1 MSEIRSIQGRNAL
14 CIGEPQKPAPK
25 HWQWVKLDEI
35 ARLESG
41 HTPSRLHSEY
51 WDGDIAWVGIKDAR
65 LSHGGTIKDTIQKV
79 TQLGIANSS
88 ARLLPADTV
97 CLSRTASVG
106 YVVVLGREMS
116 TSQDFVNWV
125 CSPALDPRF
134 LQYLFVAEGDDILR
148 FGKGSTHTTIYFE
161 AAEQF
166 RVCIPA
172 INEQRRIVAKLDDM
186 LARSKRAKEEL
197 AAIPALLERYR
208 QSVLAAAFRGDLT
221 ADWRAKTPEVEPAS
235 ELLKRIR
242 LERRRR
248 WEEAELER
256 LVAKGKAPTDEKWK
270 GKYEEPSAY
279 AAEGLMPLPMGW
291 TWATWA
297 MIGFSQNGRPF
308 PSSDYQAEGI
318 KLLRP
323 GNLFS
328 DGSVRWTPTNT
339 KCMPESY
346 EAQNRDF
353 VVRSGELI
361 MNLTAQSLK
370 DEFLGRTCIT
380 AGDETSLLNQRLGR
394 LTPVLVLPKY
404 VLWLFKSQLVR
415 SYIDN
420 LNTGSLIQHM
430 FTSQVN
436 GFVLPIAPLAEQ
448 HAIVDT
454 IERSISTAGQA
465 SLLASEQ
472 VDALDALDRTILT
485 RAFRGELVPQD
496 PNDEPA
502 SVLLDRI
509 RAERASAPAK
519 KPGRKPRSP
528 NP

>member
-1 MSEIRSIQGRNAL
+1 VSEIRSIQGRNAL
-14 CIGEPQKPAPK
+14 CIGDPQQPAPK

-88 ARLLPADTV
+88 ARLLPTDTV

-134 LQYLFVAEGDDILR
+134 LQYLLVAEGEDILR

-172 INEQRRIVAKLDDM
+172 INEQRRIVAKLDEL

-221 ADWRAKTPEVEPAS
+221 ADWRAKHPEVESAS
-235 ELLKRIR
+235 ELLKRIHV
-242 LERRRR
+242 ERRQR
-248 WEEAELER
+248 WEESELVR
-256 LVAKGKAPTDEKWK
+256 LTAKGKAPTDEKWK
-270 GKYEEPSAY
+270 AKYEEPTQPDVERLTPLPATWVWTSMETVGDVHLGRQRAPQYQTGDHTQPYLRVANIKDDRIDVSDINSMDFDPEDFEHYRLVPGDVLLSEGQSPELVGQSAIY
-279 AAEGLMPLPMGW
+279 EGGIEGLCFQKTLHRFRRYGS
-291 TWATWA
+291 A
-297 MIGFSQNGRPF
+297 
-308 PSSDYQAEGI
+308 PSA
-318 KLLRP
+318 R
-323 GNLFS
+323 F
-328 DGSVRWTPTNT
+328 
-339 KCMPESY
+339 
-346 EAQNRDF
+346 AQLVFRHY
-353 VVRSGELI
+353 VRSGFFRSVAS
-361 MNLTAQSLK
+361 LTVNIAH
-370 DEFLGRTCIT
+370 
-380 AGDETSLLNQRLGR
+380 
-394 LTPVLVLPKY
+394 LT
-404 VLWLFKSQLVR
+404 LVR
-415 SYIDN
+415 
-420 LNTGSLIQHM
+420 LK
-430 FTSQVN
+430 
-436 GFVLPIAPLAEQ
+436 PLAFPLPPQAEQ
-448 HAIVDT
+448 RVIEERLKLAMQMVDQLEASAEQEFDRSEML
-454 IERSISTAGQA
+454 ERS
-465 SLLASEQ
+465 
-472 VDALDALDRTILT
+472 ILT

-502 SVLLDRI
+502 SVLLERI
-509 RAERASAPAK
+509 RAEHAAAPPK